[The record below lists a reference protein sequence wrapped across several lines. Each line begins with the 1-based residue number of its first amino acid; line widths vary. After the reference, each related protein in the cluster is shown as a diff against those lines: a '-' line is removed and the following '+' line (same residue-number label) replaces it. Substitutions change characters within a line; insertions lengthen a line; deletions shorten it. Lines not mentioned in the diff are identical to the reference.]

1 MRYSTN
7 IPKICLGT
15 AAMGL
20 DYGTFVKNK
29 KPSKKQSYQIL
40 TTAWKNGINC
50 IDTAHNYGSAEKII
64 GGWSKKKKKKPIII
78 TKLPS
83 LNKISNSLIEEKI
96 EEKFSESCARLN
108 VDSVFGYLIH
118 DFQDIRN
125 PRVLKKLISL
135 KEEKKI
141 RHLGISVY
149 EPDQIKEIIN
159 INELDIYQTP
169 YSIVDQRVKESGILD
184 LCRRKNKIVLA
195 RSVFLQGILLLNK
208 KNLPKRFYPLKNTLK
223 KLESLSKDLGCT
235 PSQLILHFVLSEPL
249 ISSVIIGIGKEEEL
263 VKNLEIKNINF
274 DKNIIKEIYKPKTRL
289 PKSIIDPRAW

>member
-64 GGWSKKKKKKPIII
+64 GEWSKKKKKKPIII

-83 LNKISNSLIEEKI
+83 LKKTSNSLIEKKI

-149 EPDQIKEIIN
+149 EPDQIK
-159 INELDIYQTP
+159 
-169 YSIVDQRVKESGILD
+169 R
-184 LCRRKNKIVLA
+184 
-195 RSVFLQGILLLNK
+195 
-208 KNLPKRFYPLKNTLK
+208 
-223 KLESLSKDLGCT
+223 
-235 PSQLILHFVLSEPL
+235 
-249 ISSVIIGIGKEEEL
+249 
-263 VKNLEIKNINF
+263 
-274 DKNIIKEIYKPKTRL
+274 
-289 PKSIIDPRAW
+289 

>member
-64 GGWSKKKKKKPIII
+64 GEWSKKKKKKPIII

-83 LNKISNSLIEEKI
+83 LKKTSNSLIEKKI

-169 YSIVDQRVKESGILD
+169 YSIVDQRVKESGMLD
-184 LCRRKNKIVLA
+184 LCKKKNKIVLA
-195 RSVFLQGILLLNK
+195 RSVFLQGVLRLEK

-223 KLESLSKDLGCT
+223 KIESLSKDLGCT

-249 ISSVIIGIGKEEEL
+249 ISSVIIGVGKEKEL

-274 DKNIIKEIYKPKTRL
+274 DKNIIKKIYKPKTRL
-289 PKSIIDPRAW
+289 PKSIIDPRTW

>member
-64 GGWSKKKKKKPIII
+64 GEWSKKKKKKPIII

-83 LNKISNSLIEEKI
+83 LKKTSNSLIEKKI

-169 YSIVDQRVKESGILD
+169 YSIVDQRVKESGMLD
-184 LCRRKNKIVLA
+184 LE
-195 RSVFLQGILLLNK
+195 K

-223 KLESLSKDLGCT
+223 KIESLSKDLGCT

-249 ISSVIIGIGKEEEL
+249 ISSVIIGVGKEKEL

-274 DKNIIKEIYKPKTRL
+274 DKNIIKKIYKPKTRL
-289 PKSIIDPRAW
+289 PKSIIDPRTW